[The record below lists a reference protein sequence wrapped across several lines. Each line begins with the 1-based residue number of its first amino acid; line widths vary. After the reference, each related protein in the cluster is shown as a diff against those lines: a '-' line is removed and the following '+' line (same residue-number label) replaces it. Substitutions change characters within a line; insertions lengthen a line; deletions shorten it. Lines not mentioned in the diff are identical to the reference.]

1 MKKGIFL
8 STRLL
13 FSLNILFLL
22 LLISHCNFSFTQ
34 GVWTQKADL
43 PGAIRTSAIGFSFSN
58 CGYLGFGTNQ
68 ISGPHNDLWRYDPAS
83 NTWAQKAAFGG
94 LASIANTVAFSIANK
109 GYIGTTIG
117 SNYKDFWEYDTTA
130 NTWTQKADFGGA
142 GRWGASGFAIGNK
155 GYIGTGYES
164 INGYFKDF
172 WEYDPTL
179 NTWTKKADFG
189 GSARSDAVG
198 FSIGNRG
205 YIGTGWAGTGMAYGD
220 WWEYDSTVDSWTKK
234 ADFAGGGTARLMAV
248 GFSIGSKG
256 YVGTG
261 GDSVTVGYL
270 KDFWEYDPTSNSWG
284 QKTDFGGLGRVNAV
298 GFSIGSKGYIG
309 TGFAAQVMERKDFW
323 EYDPQT
329 IGIKEEE
336 EKNQISVFP
345 NPFHELVNISI
356 NSKIDFPFDA
366 VLIDISGKEVQKKS
380 GIYSSNFQL
389 MRESLPVGIYILKIS
404 DHSQEGVFTKRII
417 AI

>member
-34 GVWTQKADL
+34 GVWTQKADFG
-43 PGAIRTSAIGFSFSN
+43 GAIRTRAIGFSFSN
-58 CGYLGFGTNQ
+58 CGYIGLGMDGVA
-68 ISGPHNDLWRYDPAS
+68 GPQNDLWRYDPVNNLWTQKASFGGIAS
-83 NTWAQKAAFGG
+83 NTNA
-94 LASIANTVAFSIANK
+94 VAFSIGGK
-109 GYIGTTIG
+109 GYVGTAMG
-117 SNYKDFWEYDTTA
+117 ANYNEFWEYDTTL

-142 GRWGASGFAIGNK
+142 GRWGAAGFSIGNK
-155 GYIGTGYES
+155 GYIGTGYNLT
-164 INGYFKDF
+164 NGH
-172 WEYDPTL
+172 
-179 NTWTKKADFG
+179 
-189 GSARSDAVG
+189 
-198 FSIGNRG
+198 
-205 YIGTGWAGTGMAYGD
+205 
-220 WWEYDSTVDSWTKK
+220 
-234 ADFAGGGTARLMAV
+234 
-248 GFSIGSKG
+248 
-256 YVGTG
+256 
-261 GDSVTVGYL
+261 L
-270 KDFWEYDPTSNSWG
+270 KDFWEYDPANNSWLK
-284 QKTDFGGLGRVNAV
+284 KTDFGGTARMNATGFSIGNKGYIGTGDEGNLFRSDFWEYDPVSNSWTQKADFAGGIAKSMGVGFSISNKGYIGTGVDSVTIAYLCDFWEYDPANNSWTQKPDFGGSGRVGAV
-298 GFSIGSKGYIG
+298 GFSIGTKGYIG

-329 IGIKEEE
+329 IGIKEEV

>member
-142 GRWGASGFAIGNK
+142 GRWGAAGFSIGNK
-155 GYIGTGYES
+155 GYIGTGYNS
-164 INGYFKDF
+164 TNGH
-172 WEYDPTL
+172 
-179 NTWTKKADFG
+179 
-189 GSARSDAVG
+189 
-198 FSIGNRG
+198 
-205 YIGTGWAGTGMAYGD
+205 
-220 WWEYDSTVDSWTKK
+220 
-234 ADFAGGGTARLMAV
+234 
-248 GFSIGSKG
+248 
-256 YVGTG
+256 
-261 GDSVTVGYL
+261 L
-270 KDFWEYDPTSNSWG
+270 KDFWEYDPANNSWLK
-284 QKTDFGGLGRVNAV
+284 KTDFGGTARMNATGFSIGNKGYIGTGDEGNLFRSDFWEYDPVSNSWTQKADFAGGIAKSMGVGFSISNKGYIGTGVDSVTIAYLCDFWEYDPANNSWTQKPDFGGSGRVGAV
-298 GFSIGSKGYIG
+298 GFSIGTKGYIG